1 MKNIFD
7 LTGKVAV
14 VVGGSGGLGKGMA
27 IGLANAGATVLI
39 AGRRQEALDA
49 AVAEICRETGGK
61 AEGISLD
68 VTSKEAIDAF
78 VADVVDAYGH
88 IDILINSAGMNIRKT
103 ALEFCEEDWD
113 KVCDIQ
119 QKYVFLMAQAVAKH
133 MVEAGIRGRIIN
145 IGSLTSTLGL
155 KNMVAYCASKGAVVQ
170 LSRALA
176 NELAPYGITVNAICP
191 GYFLTDLT
199 RPLLTKPGVT
209 EKFTERVPV
218 GRLGNPDDLAS
229 TAVYLASDASGYVTG
244 QAIYVDG
251 GWMIN

>member
-1 MKNIFD
+1 MKNMFD
-7 LTGKVAV
+7 LTGKV

-39 AGRRQEALDA
+39 AGRRQEALDT
-49 AVAEICRETGGK
+49 AVADICKETGGK
-61 AEGISLD
+61 AEGIQLD

-88 IDILINSAGMNIRKT
+88 IDILVNSAGMNIRKT
-103 ALEFCEEDWD
+103 ALDFEEADWD

-176 NELAPYGITVNAICP
+176 NELAPYGVTVNVICP

-209 EKFTERVPV
+209 EKFTERVPA